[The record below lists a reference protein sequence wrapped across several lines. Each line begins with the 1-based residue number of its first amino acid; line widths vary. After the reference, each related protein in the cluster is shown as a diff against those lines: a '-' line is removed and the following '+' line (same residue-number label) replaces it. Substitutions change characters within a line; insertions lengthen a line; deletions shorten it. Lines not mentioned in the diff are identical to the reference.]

1 MNLSKRVQRR
11 LFESLDPAV
20 DSTTAQYVYD
30 LYHSI
35 IDKYINRFLS
45 TANSAEELY
54 NEYNDNNLPG
64 GLDFILMG
72 CLGDKDDNFRSGHTF
87 GASASPDLDGFLDVK
102 KGCWL
107 NSLDFMNKYS
117 NGFEEYSLAHGIMIA
132 NSDLEAAEKSLE
144 NDKIPLRI
152 PMIMHGFIVDVNGNV
167 FDPTLGVN
175 EKYHYFWNTVPKDIW
190 QGFDYKFKDE
200 GDWEVKD
207 FAAYTQSTIK
217 SYRGNGFKGMFPE
230 RS

>member
-11 LFESLDPAV
+11 LFEALDPAV
-20 DSTTAQYVYD
+20 DTTNYQYVWN
-30 LYHSI
+30 LYSRI

-45 TANSAEELY
+45 TANSREELY

-64 GLDFILMG
+64 GLDFILTG
-72 CLGDKDDNFRSGHTF
+72 CVGHTGGGYTF

-117 NGFEEYSLAHGIMIA
+117 SGFENYSLAHGIMIA
-132 NSDLEAAEKSLE
+132 NSDLESAEKSLE

-152 PMIMHGFIVDVNGNV
+152 PMIMHGFIVDTEGRV

-175 EKYHYFWNTVPKDIW
+175 EKYHYFWNKVPKDIW

-217 SYRGNGFKGMFPE
+217 ALRGTGFNKLFPE
-230 RS
+230 K